1 MFHGCLNGLG
11 ERAGNAALEEVV
23 LALKCLYGRDCGI
36 NTELFYGASRLVER
50 LSGIGV
56 APNKA
61 VVGLNAF
68 SHESGIHAAGVVR
81 NHATFEPGLMTPE
94 MVGHRRRLVMGK
106 HTGRH
111 GIVEALRQAGI
122 SPGPEELEEIVQRV
136 RAVMAKGKMIM
147 NADLYALAETVLQKV
162 PEDLRAVKIEQLV
175 VTTGDRIAPM
185 ASVKATVRGRERVEA
200 QVGVGPVDA
209 AFRAVRRMID
219 DEIKLEIAHFH
230 VDAVTGGSHATVRVE
245 VTLEDEAGNRS
256 SASAANPDIVV
267 ASVDALITATN
278 HLIRLRENG
287 SSS

>member
-1 MFHGCLNGLG
+1 MVRPGAARGAPVATQGHNDLGRAVANTLAGVAAGATMFHGCLNGLG

-122 SPGPEELEEIVQRV
+122 SPPEELEEIV
-136 RAVMAKGKMIM
+136 
-147 NADLYALAETVLQKV
+147 
-162 PEDLRAVKIEQLV
+162 
-175 VTTGDRIAPM
+175 
-185 ASVKATVRGRERVEA
+185 RGSGR
-200 QVGVGPVDA
+200 
-209 AFRAVRRMID
+209 
-219 DEIKLEIAHFH
+219 
-230 VDAVTGGSHATVRVE
+230 
-245 VTLEDEAGNRS
+245 
-256 SASAANPDIVV
+256 
-267 ASVDALITATN
+267 
-278 HLIRLRENG
+278 
-287 SSS
+287 